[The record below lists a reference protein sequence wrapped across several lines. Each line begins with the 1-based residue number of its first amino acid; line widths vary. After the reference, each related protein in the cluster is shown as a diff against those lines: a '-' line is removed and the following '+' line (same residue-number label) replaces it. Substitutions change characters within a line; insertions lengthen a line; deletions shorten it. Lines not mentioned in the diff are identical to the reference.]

1 MRIGC
6 YSFLGKVFRIISMSR
21 VENLKA
27 KVADLYLA
35 KTSNRDDWADWLFE
49 NHVFVVAKNAER
61 IAERFGAKKDLAIAA
76 AMLHDV
82 ADSVMSREDESHEEK
97 SLSMARCL
105 LRECNFSEEE
115 ISIIVDDAIRFH
127 GCRGVNI
134 PKTLEGKILASA
146 DAVAHLQ
153 TDFYDFA
160 FKTLQEEETIENIR
174 LWALPKIERD
184 YRIKISFEEMRN
196 EVSVEYERAK
206 NLFTV

>member
-1 MRIGC
+1 
-6 YSFLGKVFRIISMSR
+6 MSR
-21 VENLKA
+21 IENLKA

-35 KTSNRDDWADWLFE
+35 KASDRDDWADWLFE

-97 SLSMARCL
+97 SLSMARRL
-105 LRECNFSEEE
+105 LCECNFSEEE

-134 PKTLEGKILASA
+134 PKTLEGRAMASA
-146 DAVAHLQ
+146 DAIAHLQ

-160 FKTLQEEETIENIR
+160 LKTLQKEETMENIR

-184 YRIKISFEEMRN
+184 YRIKISFEELRGEMN
-196 EVSVEYERAK
+196 AEYERAK
-206 NLFTV
+206 NLFTA